1 MLLNP
6 INFILK
12 VGKVRSLQARPSNNP
27 KNGHEGPNLLPPS
40 VLTTAKFPIKNG
52 QSQHSNQMSS

>member
-12 VGKVRSLQARPSNNP
+12 VGKVRSSQARPSNDSDTV
-27 KNGHEGPNLLPPS
+27 HEGPNLLPPS
-40 VLTTAKFPIKNG
+40 TLTTVQFPIKNG
-52 QSQHSNQMSS
+52 QSKHSNQMSS